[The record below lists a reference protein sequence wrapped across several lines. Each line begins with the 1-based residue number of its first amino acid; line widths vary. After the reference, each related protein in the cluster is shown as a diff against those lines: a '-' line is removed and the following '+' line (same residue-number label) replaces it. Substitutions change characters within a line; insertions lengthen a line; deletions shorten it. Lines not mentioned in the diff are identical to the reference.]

1 MLLPVIIKNITN
13 NNTQND
19 SSTPM
24 YSSPFHTNDISN
36 KTFLVTGGAGFIGS
50 NIVEYLLKY
59 NAKKI
64 VVLDNLA
71 TGFEDNLKPYLSLPN
86 FEFIKGDICNIDD
99 CNKACAGVDYVFHE
113 AALGSVPRSIKNPI
127 ATHNVNATGFINV
140 LLAAR
145 DAHVKRVVYASSSSV
160 YGDSK
165 ILPKVENQIG
175 KQLSPYA
182 VSKMTNE
189 LYGEIFAKTYNMEI
203 IGLRYFNIFGP
214 RQNPQGEYAAAIPL
228 FINALLNNTAPAI
241 NGDGEQTRDFTFV
254 ANAVQANIK
263 AMFEQNVKTDGTI
276 FNIAVGERVSLNQLI
291 EILKKLIGTTTQQIY
306 RADRPGDV
314 RDSLADISKAKNA
327 INYQPQVKIEEGLKY
342 TLAWFKSK

>member
-1 MLLPVIIKNITN
+1 
-13 NNTQND
+13 
-19 SSTPM
+19 M
-24 YSSPFHTNDISN
+24 YSTPFHTIDLSS

-50 NIVEYLLKY
+50 NIVEYLFKY
-59 NAKKI
+59 NAKKVI
-64 VVLDNLA
+64 VLDNLA
-71 TGFEDNLKPYLSLPN
+71 TGFEENIEPYLSLPN
-86 FEFIKGDICNIDD
+86 FQFINGDICNTND
-99 CNKACAGVDYVFHE
+99 CNKACIGVDYVFHQ

-145 DAHVKRVVYASSSSV
+145 DANVKRIVYASSSSV

-214 RQNPQGEYAAAIPL
+214 RQNPLGEYAAAIPL
-228 FINALLNNTAPAI
+228 FINSLLNNTAPAI

-254 ANAVQANIK
+254 SNAVQANVK
-263 AMFEQNVKTDGTI
+263 AMFEQNVKTDGII
-276 FNIAVGERVSLNQLI
+276 FNIAVGERVSLKLLI
-291 EILKKLIGTTTQQIY
+291 DILKKLTGSTIQQTY

-314 RDSLADISKAKNA
+314 RDSLADISKAKSA
-327 INYQPQVKIEEGLKY
+327 INYQPQVKIEEGLKH
-342 TLAWFKSK
+342 TLAWFKTK

>member
-1 MLLPVIIKNITN
+1 
-13 NNTQND
+13 
-19 SSTPM
+19 M
-24 YSSPFHTNDISN
+24 YTTPFHTNDISN

-50 NIVEYLLKY
+50 NLVEYLLKY
-59 NAKKI
+59 NAKKV

-71 TGFEDNLKPYLSLPN
+71 TGFEENIKSYLSSSN
-86 FEFIKGDICNIDD
+86 FQFIKGDICNIDD
-99 CNKACAGVDYVFHE
+99 CHKACVGIDYVFHQ
-113 AALGSVPRSIKNPI
+113 AALGSVPRSIQNPI

-140 LLAAR
+140 LIAAR
-145 DAHVKRVVYASSSSV
+145 DAKVKRVVYASSSSV

-189 LYGEIFAKTYNMEI
+189 LYGEIFSKTYNMEI

-214 RQNPQGEYAAAIPL
+214 RQNPKGEYAAAIPL
-228 FINALLNNTAPAI
+228 FINALLHKQAPTL

-254 ANAVQANIK
+254 ENAVQANIK
-263 AMFEQNVKTDGTI
+263 AMFAEQIKTQGTI

-291 EILKKLIGTTTQQIY
+291 EILKKLVGTSIQQTY
-306 RADRPGDV
+306 REERAGDV
-314 RDSLADISKAKNA
+314 RDSLADISKAKTSIGYNPE
-327 INYQPQVKIEEGLKY
+327 IKIEEGLKR
-342 TLAWFKSK
+342 TLSWFKSVE

>member
-1 MLLPVIIKNITN
+1 
-13 NNTQND
+13 
-19 SSTPM
+19 M
-24 YSSPFHTNDISN
+24 YSTPFHTIDLSN

-50 NIVEYLLKY
+50 NLVEYLLKY
-59 NAKKI
+59 NAKKVI
-64 VVLDNLA
+64 VLDNLA
-71 TGFEDNLKPYLSLPN
+71 TGFEENIKPYSTLPN
-86 FEFIKGDICNIDD
+86 FQFINGDICNIDD
-99 CNKACAGVDYVFHE
+99 CNKACSGVDYIFHE

-127 ATHNVNATGFINV
+127 ATHNVNATGFINI
-140 LLAAR
+140 LIAAR
-145 DAHVKRVVYASSSSV
+145 DAKVKRIVYASSSSV

-189 LYGEIFAKTYNMEI
+189 LYGEIFAKTYNMEV

-214 RQNPQGEYAAAIPL
+214 RQNPKGEYAAAIPL
-228 FINALLNNTAPAI
+228 FINSLLNNTAPEI

-254 ANAVQANIK
+254 ENAVQANIK

-276 FNIAVGERVSLNQLI
+276 FNIAVGERVSLNQLVG
-291 EILKKLIGTTTQQIY
+291 ILKKLIGTNIQQKH

-314 RDSLADISKAKNA
+314 RDSLADISKAQTA
-327 INYQPQVKIEEGLKY
+327 LNYQPKVKIEEGLKY
-342 TLAWFKSK
+342 TLAWFKTK